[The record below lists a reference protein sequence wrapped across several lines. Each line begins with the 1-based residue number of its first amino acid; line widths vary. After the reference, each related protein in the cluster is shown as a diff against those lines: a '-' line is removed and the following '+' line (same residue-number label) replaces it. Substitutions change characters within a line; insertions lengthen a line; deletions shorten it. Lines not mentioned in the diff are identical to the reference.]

1 MESRLERLIGDVVLS
16 TEKVDDL
23 TAITFV
29 SGRILIIY
37 DAGLTICNA
46 AGGDESGSMLTVSDG
61 MQGL

>member
-1 MESRLERLIGDVVLS
+1 MDSRLERLIGDVVLS
-16 TEKVDDL
+16 TDKVDEL

-46 AGGDESGSMLTVSDG
+46 AGGYESGSMLTVSDG
-61 MQGL
+61 LQSL